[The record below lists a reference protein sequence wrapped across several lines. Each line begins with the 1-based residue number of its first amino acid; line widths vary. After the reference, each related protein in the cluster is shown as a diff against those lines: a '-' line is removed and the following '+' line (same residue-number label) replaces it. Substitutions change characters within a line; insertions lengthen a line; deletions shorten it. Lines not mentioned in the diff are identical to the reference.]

1 MARKTK
7 SYGKTVGESFVQGV
21 IIMLNIIALGSF
33 FFVQVGSI
41 FFIVPAFI
49 IDAMY
54 VLNHEQIG
62 PRADAVQPS
71 HHIMKM
77 VLMVVLA
84 CLIVFSAL
92 FLFQLYKAD

>member
-7 SYGKTVGESFVQGV
+7 SYSKTVGESFVQGV

-62 PRADAVQPS
+62 PREDAIQPS
-71 HHIMKM
+71 HLIMKV
-77 VLMVVLA
+77 VLMVMLA
-84 CLIVFSAL
+84 SLIIFSAL